1 MDKQNNQ
8 LGLIIAAITFGSLV
22 QFVLPILPIWLFPL
36 ITTFVIVVIQKTQP
50 LRNGFLG
57 GLVYGLVFVLV
68 GYIGTFILPST
79 SPIIGGIVDEDVITG
94 MIAFIPISG
103 VLGLVSGWTAQK
115 LGKTL

>member
-1 MDKQNNQ
+1 MQNNQ
-8 LGLIIAAITFGSLV
+8 LGLVIATIVFGSLM
-22 QFVLPILPIWLFPL
+22 QFILPILPIWLFPL

-50 LRNGFLG
+50 LRNGFIG

-68 GYIGTFILPST
+68 GYVGTLILPST
-79 SPIIGGIVDEDVITG
+79 TPIIGGEVDEDVITG

-103 VLGLVSGWTAQK
+103 VLGLVSGWTARK